1 MLIAYGEHMPQ
12 LVFADSE
19 GKIYDHPDLEM
30 TAKSGDELVRVK
42 EEDVIPLPSGSR
54 LFIMPKSQAVGWD
67 ESAEEFVFLDQVKVG
82 KKLVQCFAVSAF
94 LAPAYTRTLLP
105 ATYYPPNYE
114 PPILPLWAYAALGWK
129 AGKFC
134 VAARRVDP
142 STKWDPNNYDDHGLA
157 KIVKTR
163 IESDPE
169 NRIIRQLARC
179 AMEYHC
185 FAAKNMF
192 WGRWECPIPVSPV
205 CNSNCVGCLS
215 LQPDETCP
223 SSQERINFAPSADEI
238 ARVAIPHLKNA
249 DDPIVSFGQGCEGDP
264 ILQAKN
270 LEAAIL
276 KIRSETDRGS
286 ININT
291 NGSRPRSVDKL
302 CQAGLDSIRVSLNSP
317 TEELYNS
324 YYRPRGY
331 TFKEVIESIKTAKA
345 NGIFTS
351 INLLVFPGVTDLESE
366 VDNLMKLVAETGLDL
381 IQMRNLSIDPNL
393 YLKSLP
399 PLKGRKIGIAK
410 LIELLEGNF
419 PKLQL
424 GYFNRPKSLQISH

>member
-1 MLIAYGEHMPQ
+1 MPK

-30 TAKSGDELVRVK
+30 AAKSGDEIVK
-42 EEDVIPLPSGSR
+42 VKDEELIPLPYGSK
-54 LFIMPKSQAVGWD
+54 LFIMSESQAVGWD
-67 ESAEEFVFLDQVKVG
+67 ESSEKFLFMERIKVG
-82 KKLVQCFAVSAF
+82 RKRVRCFAVSAF

-105 ATYYPPNYE
+105 ATHYEGE
-114 PPILPLWAYAALGWK
+114 PPILPLWAYTAIGWK
-129 AGKFC
+129 DGKFC
-134 VAARRVDP
+134 VAARRIDP
-142 STKWDPNNYDDHGLA
+142 SAKWDPDNYDDRGLA
-157 KIVKTR
+157 KRVKRR

-169 NRIIRQLARC
+169 NRLIRQLARC

-185 FAAKNMF
+185 FAAKNAF

-223 SSQERINFAPSADEI
+223 SSHERIDFAPTADEI
-238 ARVAIPHLKNA
+238 AKVAIPHLKNA
-249 DDPIVSFGQGCEGDP
+249 EDPIVSFGQGCEGDP

-270 LEAAIL
+270 LEEAII
-276 KIRSETDRGS
+276 KIRAETDGGR

-291 NGSRPRSVDKL
+291 NGSRPKSVDKL

-317 TEELYNS
+317 TEDLYNS

-331 TFKEVIESIKTAKA
+331 KFSEVVESIKTAKA
-345 NGIFTS
+345 DNIFTS

-366 VDNLMKLVAETGLDL
+366 VDNLMKLVDETGLDL

-399 PLKGRKIGIAK
+399 PLNSRGKKVGMTN
-410 LIELLEGNF
+410 LIELLKRTF

-424 GYFNRPKSLQISH
+424 GYFNRPR